1 MVNKLYIPVK
11 VKGVDIEA
19 LMEKVEI
26 EGKFGI
32 VTTIQYLDDVNK
44 LKDKYLVL
52 GQVLGCNANC
62 VVGKDV
68 DAYLYI
74 GTGLFHPTNLAYT
87 VDKPVYILDPVQG
100 RFYKLDEKYKDK
112 YEKRKKGMLL
122 RYFQSKKI
130 GVIVSIK
137 SGQNQMKKALEFK
150 EKCGKEAYVFLCN
163 NVQNLEDYNDIE
175 CWVNTA
181 CVRIIEDDF
190 HMPMVNLRDVEN
202 L

>member
-1 MVNKLYIPVK
+1 MKLYIPVK

-19 LMEKVEI
+19 LMEKVKI

-32 VTTIQYLDDVNK
+32 VTTVQYLDDVNK

-62 VVGKDV
+62 ALNADV

-74 GTGLFHPTNLAYT
+74 GTGLFHPTNLAYI

-100 RFYKLDEKYKDK
+100 IFYKLDEKYKDK

-122 RYFQSKKI
+122 RYLQAKKI
-130 GVIVSIK
+130 GIIVSIK
-137 SGQNQMKKALEFK
+137 SGQNQMNKALAFR

-163 NVQNLEDYNDIE
+163 NVQNLENYNDIE

-181 CVRIIEDDF
+181 CVRIFEDDF
-190 HMPMVNLRDVEN
+190 HMPMVNLRDVES
-202 L
+202 LE